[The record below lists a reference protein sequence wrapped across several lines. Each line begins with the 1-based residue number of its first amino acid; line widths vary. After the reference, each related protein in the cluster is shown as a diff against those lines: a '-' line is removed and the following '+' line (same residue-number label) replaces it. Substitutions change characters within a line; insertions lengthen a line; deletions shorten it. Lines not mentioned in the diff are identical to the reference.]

1 MFRKTDLTTLFFIQG
16 NVALSLSCI
25 CIKLMCNVK
34 INHMKN
40 CLHVVLIVCFIDKF
54 GKILRLGLVLI
65 YNLQK
70 IFFYLSKY
78 IVCAVQYFCQRCL
91 WFHY

>member
-1 MFRKTDLTTLFFIQG
+1 MIRIFITFRMFSLHSRQKARKTDLTTLFFIQG

-40 CLHVVLIVCFIDKF
+40 CLHVVLIVCFI
-54 GKILRLGLVLI
+54 
-65 YNLQK
+65 
-70 IFFYLSKY
+70 
-78 IVCAVQYFCQRCL
+78 
-91 WFHY
+91 